1 MGKKYNSNKIVIV
14 FIIDFLST
22 KDGISG
28 GTERQLVEMLEKID
42 KDKFKPFLFCLQKQ
56 HNNLIYDSISVEK
69 RFLDIDSLKSPRNV
83 IKLARFIGFLKKNSV
98 NIIHTFFFDSALFGV
113 MSAKLA
119 GIKTII
125 TSRRDLGFLYNK
137 RLLRL
142 LKFINLLTDRFVV
155 NSISVKNELIKK
167 EKVNSNLIDIIYNGI
182 DLDRIDQ
189 ATPADIIK
197 EFRLINYSNSV
208 KIVGIVGNFNRK
220 VKRIDLFIQAAAE
233 VHKKY
238 KNVYFMIVG
247 GGNNEQELKTL
258 ANDLGV
264 GNRVVFTGFK
274 SDAVPYMKNF
284 TIGVNT
290 SESEG
295 FSNTILE
302 YMAVGIPVVA
312 TNVSGNA
319 ELVQEGKTGIL
330 VPPGNPGEIAYAI
343 CELLSDENKRHQM
356 GIESKRIVEE
366 KYSWDLKIKE
376 IEDYYLNVA
385 IPR

>member
-28 GTERQLVEMLEKID
+28 GTERQLVEMIEKID
-42 KDKFKPFLFCLQKQ
+42 KDKFKPFLFCLQ
-56 HNNLIYDSISVEK
+56 NNNNYQIYNSICVENK
-69 RFLDIDSLKSPRNV
+69 VLDIYSLKSPRNV
-83 IKLARFIGFLKKNSV
+83 IKLIEFTMFLKKNSV
-98 NIIHTFFFDSALFGV
+98 HIVHTFFLDSALFGV

-119 GIKTII
+119 GINTII

-137 RLLRL
+137 KLLRW
-142 LKFINLLTDRFVV
+142 LKFVNLFTDRFVV

-167 EKVNSNLIDIIYNGI
+167 ENVKSNLIDIIYNGI

-189 ATPADIIK
+189 ATPVDIK
-197 EFRLINYSNSV
+197 NEFRLENYPDEV
-208 KIVGIVGNFNRK
+208 IFVGIVGNFNRK

-233 VHKKY
+233 VYKKY
-238 KNVYFMIVG
+238 KNVYFVIVG

-264 GNRVVFTGFK
+264 GDHVVFTGFK
-274 SDAVPYMKNF
+274 SYAVPYMKNF

-290 SESEG
+290 SDSEG

-302 YMAVGIPVVA
+302 YMAAGIPTVA

-319 ELVQEGKTGIL
+319 ELVQDGITGIL
-330 VPPGNPGEIAYAI
+330 VPPGCPNELASAI
-343 CELLSDENKRHQM
+343 CDLLHDEKRRFQM
-356 GIESKRIVEE
+356 GYNSKNIVRE
-366 KYSWDLKIKE
+366 KYSWDKKIKE
-376 IEDYYLNVA
+376 IEEYY
-385 IPR
+385 ISIQYR

>member
-1 MGKKYNSNKIVIV
+1 MNMGKKYNSNKIVIV

-302 YMAVGIPVVA
+302 Y
-312 TNVSGNA
+312 
-319 ELVQEGKTGIL
+319 
-330 VPPGNPGEIAYAI
+330 
-343 CELLSDENKRHQM
+343 
-356 GIESKRIVEE
+356 
-366 KYSWDLKIKE
+366 
-376 IEDYYLNVA
+376 
-385 IPR
+385 